1 MVNHLECSYPFHSKA
16 VAILYLSYGDQEE
29 QSAKNLIGSL
39 VRQVAH
45 GKRTL
50 SDEVIGLYRDHAFKA
65 CRPTISELSNLL
77 HSEITG
83 LSEVFILVD
92 AMDECSNNNYTRE
105 DLLTTLQSL
114 LEMPNV
120 RLLITS
126 RPVASIDAHLQGM
139 AYLEIR
145 AANEDIRRYI
155 ENRIPKE
162 RRLIPYVRGDD
173 AFQVSIIDTIIA
185 KAQGMYV
192 IEPNIF
198 ILISIHVTDFRK
210 VSNGSAS
217 PWITCEENQ

>member
-1 MVNHLECSYPFHSKA
+1 MVNHLECNYQFESNA
-16 VAILYLSYGDQEE
+16 VAVLYLSYRDQEK

-45 GKRTL
+45 RKMTL
-50 SDEVIGLYRDHAFKA
+50 SDNAVGLYHDHTLKGS
-65 CRPTISELSNLL
+65 RPTINELSSLL
-77 HSEITG
+77 HSEINP

-92 AMDECSNNNYTRE
+92 AMDECSVNDYTRE
-105 DLLTTLQSL
+105 ELLTTLQRL

-120 RLLITS
+120 RLMITS

-145 AANEDIRRYI
+145 AADEDIRKYI

-162 RRLIPYVRGDD
+162 RRLIPHVRGDD

-192 IEPNIF
+192 MR
-198 ILISIHVTDFRK
+198 L
-210 VSNGSAS
+210 
-217 PWITCEENQ
+217 